1 MKKFVFAIMALA
13 CFSWNSYGQDV
24 KSLEKKI
31 IGKWVNPYTYESIG
45 ELKGFHFKKG
55 GKCKGINIPTLDLKT
70 WKIDEEG
77 YLIVEGFNKTEDG
90 KIEEYKTRERIGQL
104 NADTLQTIV
113 REKNPRLGF
122 LYLNMKVIKKKC
134 TPGKVYYDD
143 EE

>member
-1 MKKFVFAIMALA
+1 MLLISNRL
-13 CFSWNSYGQDV
+13 
-24 KSLEKKI
+24 
-31 IGKWVNPYTYESIG
+31 
-45 ELKGFHFKKG
+45 
-55 GKCKGINIPTLDLKT
+55 
-70 WKIDEEG
+70 
-77 YLIVEGFNKTEDG
+77 YLNLYRTHV

-104 NADTLQTIV
+104 NADTLQTID